1 MIGAAF
7 FQLFGDT
14 KAPEVVLFKTLKKKW
29 DSLNLDDL
37 KLPEIPASYKEETE
51 DLLSFINS
59 RLEPQHVKDL
69 ARGDYKEYLELA
81 KIILG
86 GSIDR
91 KKGYTYH
98 IQRPGADHHA
108 RWMSKA
114 IYILKMSLLHH
125 QLGLHWRTKKK
136 IQQMALFAVF
146 VYLEAWFT
154 SGSLFSAAS
163 NDLKL
168 YSRIQKFSKVNK
180 KVSCSTAQVINR
192 HTWYLTED
200 LVPLAVFVESLSL
213 ETRNNIAKKISQ
225 LPSVLP
231 DIGKPTLPALAK
243 ESSLIDFV
251 GPRSTLLFSLLE
263 VPHSFLDAEDWI
275 STSSY
280 SKARSLL
287 QKLTPLNDSSERAL
301 ALATTLNSN
310 MTRNEES
317 FQELVQAVESHRKSY
332 GLETKEDLKK
342 LY

>member
-1 MIGAAF
+1 MN
-7 FQLFGDT
+7 
-14 KAPEVVLFKTLKKKW
+14 TLP
-29 DSLNLDDL
+29 LT
-37 KLPEIPASYKEETE
+37 LPVTNKNNITTT
-51 DLLSFINS
+51 
-59 RLEPQHVKDL
+59 KDL
-69 ARGDYKEYLELA
+69 DTAATKLNEHLL
-81 KIILG
+81 
-86 GSIDR
+86 
-91 KKGYTYH
+91 
-98 IQRPGADHHA
+98 
-108 RWMSKA
+108 KA
-114 IYILKMSLLHH
+114 FNNACPLSYIM
-125 QLGLHWRTKKK
+125 
-136 IQQMALFAVF
+136 
-146 VYLEAWFT
+146 
-154 SGSLFSAAS
+154 
-163 NDLKL
+163 
-168 YSRIQKFSKVNK
+168 
-180 KVSCSTAQVINR
+180 
-192 HTWYLTED
+192 
-200 LVPLAVFVESLSL
+200 

-301 ALATTLNSN
+301 ALATRLNSH